1 MDRDSYMKNQS
12 CHPTRV
18 VISSEDP
25 ELLSVFVNTIKTVLK
40 GHSIFALSRMQSA
53 TKQEIII
60 SNLYSSAID

>member
-25 ELLSVFVNTIKTVLK
+25 ELLSVFVNTKTVLK